1 MDTASDSRVLPE
13 DSQLSNGNSQDSD
26 VVTKKSD
33 EDSTANKFEMET
45 NSRAVESQDS
55 ADTKK
60 SEEEGLQSNVINEE
74 DVDSETLKKMKGD
87 R

>member
-45 NSRAVESQDS
+45 NSRAEESQDS